1 MKNSE
6 LSLVGNNPS
15 IIAPILL
22 SLFNRLNVDGVIW
35 AVMRGWETL
44 PSWTRY
50 DIDILVDKKNAR
62 RASKIVSEVG
72 AQFGWKTYGV
82 LIQGMMRSV
91 WLLKEDS
98 NNGQSYLRIDIET
111 GNEYRGVE
119 IHESQRYLKDRI
131 WDEERKLWYM
141 PKGYAGAAG
150 RAARLRQCSLADE

>member
-1 MKNSE
+1 M
-6 LSLVGNNPS
+6 PQ
-15 IIAPILL
+15 
-22 SLFNRLNVDGVIW
+22 
-35 AVMRGWETL
+35 VMAEML
-44 PSWTRY
+44 A
-50 DIDILVDKKNAR
+50 DISDILVDKKNAR

-141 PKGYAGAAG
+141 SLLLLKEHSGCEGIRNMLYPGEYQE
-150 RAARLRQCSLADE
+150 RL